1 MDKLFFT
8 DEHSMLVDMVRDF
21 AKTEIAPI
29 AQEMDEKCEIPKHII
44 EQMSELG
51 LMGIP
56 IPVKYG
62 GAGMDMVAYAAA
74 VMELAKVDASVAI
87 TMAAHTSLG
96 TMPIAISG
104 TEEQKQ
110 KYLPKLA
117 SGEVIGAFGL
127 TEPEAGSDAGATKTK
142 AELDGNE
149 YVVNGGKIFIT
160 NSSLAGFL
168 TITTNIVENGE
179 SKGIGALIVETDNPG
194 LKIGPKEQK
203 MGWRASDTRQLF
215 FEDMRVSKE
224 NLLGQPAEG
233 FKTFLKTL
241 TGGRISVAAL
251 SCGTAE
257 GAYQKALDY
266 ANERKAFG
274 KEIYKFQAVGF
285 KLADMATDIEAAKL
299 LTFHAAWMRD
309 QNKDVIK
316 EAAMAKLF
324 ASEAAMRIT
333 TEAIQVL
340 GGYGYV
346 KEYDVER
353 FFRDA
358 KVLEIGEGTSE
369 VQRMIIAREL
379 VKTFSKAA

>member
-1 MDKLFFT
+1 MDNLFFNE
-8 DEHSMLVDMVRDF
+8 EHSMLVDMVRDF
-21 AKTEIAPI
+21 ANTEIAPI
-29 AQEMDEKCEIPKHII
+29 AKDMEKNGKIPKEII
-44 EQMSELG
+44 SQMAELG

-56 IPVKYG
+56 IPEKYG
-62 GAGMDMVAYAAA
+62 GAGMDTVAYAAA

-96 TMPIAISG
+96 SMPIVIAG

-117 SGEVIGAFGL
+117 SGKVIGAFGL
-127 TEPEAGSDAGATKTK
+127 TEPGAGSDAGSTKTT
-142 AELDGNE
+142 AELDGDE

-160 NSSLAGFL
+160 NSSLAGIL
-168 TITTNIVENGE
+168 TLTTNIIENDE
-179 SKGIGALIVETDNPG
+179 NKGIGALVTSTDNPG
-194 LKIGPKEQK
+194 LKIGPKEKK

-215 FEDMRVSKE
+215 FENMRVPKE
-224 NLLGQPAEG
+224 NVLGQPTDG
-233 FKTFLKTL
+233 FKTFMKTL
-241 TGGRISVAAL
+241 IGGRISVSAL

-257 GAYQKALDY
+257 GAFQKALQY
-266 ANERKAFG
+266 STERKAFG
-274 KEIYKFQAVGF
+274 KEIHAFQAVGF

-299 LTFHAAWMRD
+299 LTYHAAWMKD
-309 QNKDVIK
+309 QGKDVLK
-316 EAAMAKLF
+316 QAAQAKLF

-333 TEAIQVL
+333 TEAIQIL

-369 VQRMIIAREL
+369 VQRMVIAREL